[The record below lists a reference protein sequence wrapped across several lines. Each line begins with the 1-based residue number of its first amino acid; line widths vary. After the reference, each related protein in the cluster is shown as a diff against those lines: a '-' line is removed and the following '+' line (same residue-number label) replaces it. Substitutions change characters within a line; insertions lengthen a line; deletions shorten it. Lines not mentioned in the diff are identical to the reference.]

1 MLITSIPHPAP
12 LSLDSWLFVLSV
24 CVRCWVFFLVFVLA
38 LRCPC
43 PFFTSFIVVFLLCL
57 FFSSFFFFFSQNQG
71 GDRCVFDKFLVTNS
85 IPTTTDK
92 LPRDDV
98 YVVLDLVDRIKNDLD
113 LHSSI

>member
-1 MLITSIPHPAP
+1 MDADADADGGAGAVGWILNQ
-12 LSLDSWLFVLSV
+12 
-24 CVRCWVFFLVFVLA
+24 
-38 LRCPC
+38 
-43 PFFTSFIVVFLLCL
+43 LC
-57 FFSSFFFFFSQNQG
+57 FCGGKNKNKKNIRTGTKG

-98 YVVLDLVDRIKNDLD
+98 YVVLDLVSRIKEDLD